1 MMAMK
6 VYQIRK
12 NPGVQVSCLQ
22 PSMLCNRRERNN
34 VKLLSLNVGLEEE
47 ASSDWG
53 PEWNL

>member
-1 MMAMK
+1 MK
-6 VYQIRK
+6 LYQIRK

-47 ASSDWG
+47 ASSD
-53 PEWNL
+53 